1 MSIDPTAPLRELR
14 QTLPRAN
21 RTALEAAYKLWHH
34 TFAPGHFEREAFSRY
49 GAVYADSAKR
59 DLAGYS
65 ERHER
70 AIRAGRQTTDP
81 LKKSGEFRS
90 AFLGGYRF
98 GAGMQRLRVT
108 FPGLPRHVY
117 YRNQYSG
124 FSVVDAILHVTEHER
139 EAMKKHYRAT
149 LAFQLKQDTA
159 RQKTFGRV
167 TMQTD

>member
-1 MSIDPTAPLRELR
+1 MTTDPTAPLRELR

-21 RTALEAAYKLWHH
+21 RTALEASYKLWHH
-34 TFAPGHFEREAFSRY
+34 TFAPQHFEREAFARY
-49 GAVYADSAKR
+49 SAAYAESAKR

-65 ERHER
+65 ARHER

-81 LKKSGEFRS
+81 LKKTGEFRS
-90 AFLGGYRF
+90 AFLGNYRF

-108 FPGLPRHVY
+108 FPSLPRHVY
-117 YRNQYSG
+117 YRNPYSG
-124 FSVVDAILHVTEHER
+124 FSVIEAIMHVPEHER
-139 EAMKKHYRAT
+139 EAMKKHYMAT

-167 TMQTD
+167 TMESE